1 MLSMLIVFSMAMYS
15 QASGGQIKRQS
26 EKMSQRSSQKKHVKP
41 TKPSSSNHNVVKISN
56 PDGYINGHGFVDLG
70 LPSGTKWA
78 TCNVGTSSP
87 EDYGY
92 YLAWGEIE
100 PRNIFDYKDTPLYGV
115 AIDDICS
122 NDKYDAVKNKW
133 GNGWSI
139 PTKNQWEELIQCC
152 KLKAFKKNGIYG
164 LLFIGKNG
172 KTVFFPAGGIIRGG
186 ETNTDFKGAEG
197 HYWTSNAD
205 YTYRGEPTYAY
216 ASDAYSTECI
226 MGITTSSTNSN
237 PIAFFSPKWRSDRL
251 NIRPVTFE

>member
-1 MLSMLIVFSMAMYS
+1 MMLFIQPLLIFA
-15 QASGGQIKRQS
+15 QASGGQIRRQNDRTQ
-26 EKMSQRSSQKKHVKP
+26 QRSSQNYHAIP
-41 TKPSSSNHNVVKISN
+41 SKPSSSNHDVTKISN
-56 PDGYINGHGFVDLG
+56 PDGYINGHDYIDLG

-78 TCNVGTSSP
+78 SSNVGAASP

-100 PRNIFDYKDTPLYGV
+100 PRNIIDYKDTPLYGV

-122 NDKYDAVKNKW
+122 NDKYDAAKIKW

-139 PTKNQWEELIQCC
+139 PTKSQWEELIRCC
-152 KLKAFKKNGIYG
+152 KLKAFKKNGING

-172 KTVFFPAGGIIRGG
+172 KSVFFPVGGKIRNGV
-186 ETNTDFKGAEG
+186 TNADFEGAEG

-237 PIAFFSPKWRSDRL
+237 PIAFFSPTWRSDRL